1 MSIGGDKTG
10 TSVST
15 TNPPA
20 YAAPFLAY
28 GANEAQRLYGEGG
41 GLNYFPE
48 NTVAGFSPEQQ
59 MAMNLQTNRALS
71 GSPLQRQG
79 QDLALN
85 TLQGN
90 FLNAN
95 TNPYFQRA
103 VVDPVTDRVQGTF
116 SQAGRLGSAYNQ
128 NALTN
133 ALSDVYY
140 RNFETERAR
149 QNAMI
154 PQAFN
159 MAQQDY
165 TDYSNLAKVGQLR
178 QQQAQRDILANM
190 DRFNFLQSA
199 PAQNLNQF
207 LGQVGTAAGNYGST
221 SSPYQYNPLNQ
232 TLGAISNIVGIGSGI
247 KGLFNN

>member
-140 RNFETERAR
+140 KNYENERSR
-149 QNAMI
+149 QNAMLSNV
-154 PQAFN
+154 PALAN
-159 MAQQDY
+159 QDY
-165 TDYSNLAKVGQLR
+165 TDYSNLAKVGQVR

-207 LGQVGTAAGNYGST
+207 LGQVGTAAGNYGSK
-221 SSPYQYNPLNQ
+221 SSPYQYNPFNQ
-232 TLGAISNIVGIGSGI
+232 ALGTIGSIVGIGTGI
-247 KGLFNN
+247 KGFMGN